1 MLQGTAPGW
10 PAEAE
15 AALRA
20 TGGKSPQRNGKNN
33 GKNDGKTHGFYGKSW
48 ENPMVSINIHSFY

>member
-20 TGGKSPQRNGKNN
+20 TGGKSPQRNGKTM
-33 GKNDGKTHGFYGKSW
+33 GKPMVSMENHGKTHGSYKS
-48 ENPMVSINIHSFY
+48 P